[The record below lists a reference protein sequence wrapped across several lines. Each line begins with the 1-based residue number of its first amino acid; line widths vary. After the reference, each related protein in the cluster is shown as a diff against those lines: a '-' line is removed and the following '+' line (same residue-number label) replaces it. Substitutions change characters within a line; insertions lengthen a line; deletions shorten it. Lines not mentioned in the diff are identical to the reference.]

1 MSKYMDLTKLAKEV
15 MGSDDFKDLLKG
27 KLADKI
33 VGSYHSNAW
42 NEGNLI
48 REPIRKLVRMEAV
61 KIIKELTD
69 DYEELTLKSDIEKII
84 RDFTK
89 AEVIELLKDKF
100 GS

>member
-1 MSKYMDLTKLAKEV
+1 MDLTKLAKEV
-15 MGSDDFKDLLKG
+15 MGSDDFKDLLKE

-33 VGSYHSNAW
+33 VGSYHSNDW
-42 NEGNLI
+42 NENLI
-48 REPIRKLVRMEAV
+48 KEPIRKLVRIEAV

-69 DYEELTLKSDIEKII
+69 DYYELNLKKDIEKII